1 MTEYILLL
9 YFGCILSLALLISLV
24 ATLLLLSRLKM
35 QRRVNARNQDKIA
48 ALHARL
54 LAADKANVRANEEIR
69 ALEDK
74 LHGWK

>member
-35 QRRVNARNQDKIA
+35 QRRVNARNHDKIA
-48 ALHARL
+48 ALHARI

>member
-1 MTEYILLL
+1 MTEYVVLAYVAYI
-9 YFGCILSLALLISLV
+9 LALLLLISTIGGLLV
-24 ATLLLLSRLKM
+24 FAQLKT
-35 QRRVNARNQDKIA
+35 QRRVNNRNRDKIA
-48 ALHARL
+48 ELHARL

>member
-24 ATLLLLSRLKM
+24 AALKLLSRLKM
-35 QRRVNARNQDKIA
+35 QRRVNARNHDKIA
-48 ALHARL
+48 ALHARI

>member
-1 MTEYILLL
+1 MSFLV
-9 YFGCILSLALLISLV
+9 CILSLALLISSV
-24 ATLLLLSRLKM
+24 ATLLVLSRLKM
-35 QRRVNARNQDKIA
+35 QRRINSRNSDKIA
-48 ALHARL
+48 ELHARL